1 MLSPTLREGLKAY
14 AIGPKI
20 RSIRLKKKMGLVE
33 LGKHTGLSPAML
45 SKIERGQL
53 FPTLP
58 TLLRIAMV
66 FSVGLDYFI
75 AADRDKPVV
84 GVSRHQERLRFPE
97 KAGGKDQAYEFESL
111 DFPAVQRL
119 LNSYF
124 AEFFPLAPEKI
135 KRHQHPGA
143 EFIYVLSGTL
153 SLHIG
158 DDEYTLETRD
168 SIYFDSTVPHAYRKA
183 AGKACCA
190 LVVTTG

>member
-84 GVSRHQERLRFPE
+84 GISRHQERLRFPE

-124 AEFFPLAPEKI
+124 AEFFTVATEKL
-135 KRHQHPGA
+135 RPHQHPGA

-153 SLHIG
+153 HVQIG
-158 DDEYTLETRD
+158 DEQHLLEARD
-168 SIYFDSTVPHAYRKA
+168 SIYFDSTVPHAYRKSGA
-183 AGKACCA
+183 KACCA

>member
-1 MLSPTLREGLKAY
+1 MLSDTLTAGLEQY
-14 AIGPKI
+14 RIGPKI
-20 RSIRLKKKMGLVE
+20 RTLRLKKKLGLVQ
-33 LGKHTGLSPAML
+33 LGEHTGLSPAML

-84 GVSRHQERLRFPE
+84 GIARHQDRLRFPE

-124 AEFFPLAPEKI
+124 AEFFAVAPEKLR
-135 KRHQHPGA
+135 RHQHPGA

-153 SLHIG
+153 NLHIG
-158 DDEYTLETRD
+158 DEQHVLETRD

-183 AGKACCA
+183 GAKACCA